1 MPNHFLNLAADG
13 MSPRKSKGAELRY
26 KQSRRHPRAT
36 LDVRV
41 KWEKG
46 GEEGSGQTANVS
58 QGGLLVKTGRP
69 FDPDTEVVVQFTLP
83 DGSRIEALGT
93 VRHKQAVGQMGVM
106 FVELG
111 QDAQRAIARH
121 VSAVRPYVRRS
132 PRIPRRLAIV
142 LRWRDL
148 QGADHEE
155 PASTLLVSR
164 HGGLAACATRFKP
177 GQDAFLWWPEKECG
191 SQIRM
196 VFRQLGRLGDLAE
209 VGFEFKDEDNFWQME
224 FPAETSFW

>member
-1 MPNHFLNLAADG
+1 MAPQNT
-13 MSPRKSKGAELRY
+13 ELHH
-26 KQSRRHPRAT
+26 KQPRRHPRAT
-36 LDVRV
+36 LDVQV

-58 QGGLLVKTGRP
+58 QGGLLVETSHP
-69 FDPDTEVVVQFTLP
+69 FDPDTEVVVRFTLP
-83 DGSRIEALGT
+83 DGARIEALGT
-93 VRHKQAVGQMGVM
+93 VRHRKAGGQTGLM

-121 VSAVRPYVRRS
+121 VSGVRPYVRRS
-132 PRIPRRLAIV
+132 PRIPRRVAIV
-142 LRWRDL
+142 LKWRDL
-148 QGADHEE
+148 QGDDHEE
-155 PASTLLVSR
+155 SASTLMVSR

-177 GQDAFLWWPEKECG
+177 GQDGFLWWPEKNRG

-209 VGFEFKDEDNFWQME
+209 IGFEFKDSDNFWQIE
-224 FPAETSFW
+224 FPAETSFWENTRSSH